1 MSMVM
6 LRGVKLAD
14 CQVPTHRPEIS
25 AAGAPGGG
33 VGPAGDSI
41 IVWLQPAAAAAIA
54 ITATPPRHA
63 LSQRFLIDT
72 HASSPE

>member
-1 MSMVM
+1 MFMVM

-41 IVWLQPAAAAAIA
+41 IV
-54 ITATPPRHA
+54 
-63 LSQRFLIDT
+63 
-72 HASSPE
+72 